1 MSYSDRHTWASAEQT
16 LEAAT
21 DLELPFVS
29 TLNLVIHK
37 IGLRVTNTAAGGA
50 SVVFE
55 DRVNASTDTTI
66 ETVVIPAADSD
77 GELFYTEI
85 LAGYVLSPGHIL
97 NLAVTETG
105 TAPTAI
111 AVVEYSISDVDLSDT
126 LATAETT
133 VSA

>member
-1 MSYSDRHTWASAEQT
+1 MSYSDRHTWASAEQA
-16 LEAAT
+16 LNGAS

-37 IGLRVTNTAAGGA
+37 IGLKLTSADAGGA
-50 SVVFE
+50 TVVFE

-66 ETVVIPAADSD
+66 ETVTIPAADGD
-77 GELFYTEI
+77 GEIFYTEI
-85 LAGYVLSPGHIL
+85 LAGYVFSPGHIL
-97 NLAVTETG
+97 NLAVTESG

-111 AVVEYSISDVDLSDT
+111 AVVEYSILDSDLADT

-133 VSA
+133 ASA

>member
-1 MSYSDRHTWASAEQT
+1 MSYSDRHMWASAEQT
-16 LEAAT
+16 LNGAM

-29 TLNLVIHK
+29 SLRLVIHK

-50 SVVFE
+50 TVVFE
-55 DRVNASTDTTI
+55 DRVNASTDVTI
-66 ETVVIPAADSD
+66 ETVVIPASDQD
-77 GELFYTEI
+77 GELLYTEI
-85 LAGYVLSPGHIL
+85 LAGYVLNPGHIL

-111 AVVEYSISDVDLSDT
+111 AVVEYSILDADLSDT

-133 VSA
+133 ESA